1 MDLDTQVVDFE
12 YNGKAYRVQ
21 FWKGSYGFGNAYGS
35 EIGIYENDSRDSGWY
50 ECANGE
56 DEIRTRQTLID
67 TSTGESMTN
76 DTADYAKDGDH
87 FWNLMIRTD
96 DGHEKENLTQ
106 ESVLYFDSEEQ
117 ARAFINGAKEKK
129 KISCELL
136 GEGKVKVFY

>member
-1 MDLDTQVVDFE
+1 MISQ
-12 YNGKAYRVQ
+12 
-21 FWKGSYGFGNAYGS
+21 SYIRES
-35 EIGIYENDSRDSGWY
+35 NDR
-50 ECANGE
+50 E
-56 DEIRTRQTLID
+56 RQRKIMTISFFLID

-96 DGHEKENLTQ
+96 DGHEKENLIQ

>member
-1 MDLDTQVVDFE
+1 MISQ
-12 YNGKAYRVQ
+12 
-21 FWKGSYGFGNAYGS
+21 SYIRES
-35 EIGIYENDSRDSGWY
+35 NDR
-50 ECANGE
+50 E
-56 DEIRTRQTLID
+56 RQRKIMTISFFLID

-136 GEGKVKVFY
+136 GEGKVKVFC